1 MIGPPDCPIMRR
13 WTIYGDVGKEALLPF
28 VRLAKSFPSI
38 FDRKLMVHYFEP
50 NVEDRDPHDHPRG
63 FWTLVLRGLYYDLIP
78 CDFCKGLGSVIDPTA
93 ISGIQY
99 TPEDGEFP
107 RRPRVTCWECDGDK
121 VVLGDVMKVGSV
133 RYRPAKH
140 THITQSGPKG
150 AWTIVLM
157 GPFERP
163 WGFFRNAR
171 WWPFKEYEA
180 EFGFAMRCP
189 TDEEREGAVLKY
201 NDKMAR

>member
-1 MIGPPDCPIMRR
+1 MRFIRWLRNPEYIGPPDCPIMRR
-13 WTIYGDVGKEALLPF
+13 WTIYADDGLLPY
-28 VRLAKSFPSI
+28 VKLAKRWPRI

-63 FWTLVLRGLYYDLIP
+63 FWTLVLRGRYLDLVP
-78 CDFCKGLGSVIDPTA
+78 CGL
-93 ISGIQY
+93 
-99 TPEDGEFP
+99 
-107 RRPRVTCWECDGDK
+107 CDGSGRHRGTDGGD
-121 VVLGDVMKVGSV
+121 LCSNCLGDGLIIGDVMKAGTI

-150 AWTIVLM
+150 AWTLILM
-157 GPFERP
+157 GPFERS
-163 WGFFRNAR
+163 WGFLRNSK

-189 TDEEREGAVLKY
+189 SDEEREGVMLKY
-201 NDKMAR
+201 SDEMVDGR